1 MVNLILICGQGSTGK
16 STLINKIIKK
26 DDLSVRLDNIPY
38 RNLQEF
44 VRQTQEGI
52 NKKITTIYADM
63 AFDSKYMRQWFL
75 SQLHWD
81 KLNLYII
88 QLRPPLKKVLE
99 WHKMRI
105 RDWEFT
111 DEMRKQVITT
121 YYNFE
126 FVREDEFTQF
136 NLNKVKI
143 YLYDNYNQKILFEK

>member
-44 VRQTQEGI
+44 VRRTQEGI
-52 NKKITTIYADM
+52 NQKITTIYADM
-63 AFDSKYMRQWFL
+63 AFDSKYIRQWFL
-75 SQLHWD
+75 SQLYWD

-88 QLRPPLKKVLE
+88 QLRPPLEKVLE
-99 WHKMRI
+99 WHKARI
-105 RDWEFT
+105 RDWKFT
-111 DEMRKQVITT
+111 EEMRKQIITT

-126 FVREDEFTQF
+126 FVREDEFTHF

-143 YLYDNYNQKILFEK
+143 YLYDNYNQKVLFEK

>member
-63 AFDSKYMRQWFL
+63 AFDSKYIRQWFL
-75 SQLHWD
+75 SQLYWD

-88 QLRPPLKKVLE
+88 QLRPPLEKVLE

-143 YLYDNYNQKILFEK
+143 YLYDNYNQKVLFEK